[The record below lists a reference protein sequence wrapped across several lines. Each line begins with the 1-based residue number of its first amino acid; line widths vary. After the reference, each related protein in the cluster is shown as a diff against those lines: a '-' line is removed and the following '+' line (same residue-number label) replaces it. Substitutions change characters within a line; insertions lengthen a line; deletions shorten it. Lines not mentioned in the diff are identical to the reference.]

1 MIKNNK
7 KALQRASVYLSN
19 LPAYFSVEDAK
30 THFCEHDEKSLGWLR
45 LSLHRWKT
53 YGLIMAVGTGNAL
66 GFYYNLSVDPNWKK
80 HRTAVIQR
88 IWAVSIIDC
97 HADGSIV
104 AIVPHMSSECVMVG
118 IKLITKPI
126 EWIMQNQPFAV
137 SS

>member
-1 MIKNNK
+1 
-7 KALQRASVYLSN
+7 
-19 LPAYFSVEDAK
+19 
-30 THFCEHDEKSLGWLR
+30 
-45 LSLHRWKT
+45 
-53 YGLIMAVGTGNAL
+53 MAVGTGNAL